1 MSRLNRLAMADDFSA
16 PYSRRDLMN
25 MSLASVLG
33 VSFSG
38 WLPRLAA
45 AAGESAAK
53 RGQSCILLWMQGG
66 PSQMD
71 TFDLK
76 PGHANGGSFKEIA
89 TAVPGIRISEHLPKL
104 AKEMK
109 DLAIIRS
116 LSTREADHNLATK
129 QMLTGYQTRAA
140 AVLYPCLGSLL
151 SKELGDPDS
160 DLPNYVSLSPMR
172 MADAGFLG
180 PNYSQLTVSGAS
192 DDPSTRANLA
202 LEDLAPRGRDPK
214 SMQGQFHVLRFM
226 EQEFAKDLES
236 DAAKAHRASY
246 AKAMRMVETQAKQAF
261 QLEEE
266 KPELRDA
273 YGRNRFGQG
282 CLLARRLVERGVA
295 FVEVALSA
303 IPGSAVGWDTHVDNF
318 NQVKALS
325 GVLDPAWATLMN
337 DLRDRGLLESTLVV
351 WMGEF
356 GRTPKISNGGR
367 DHFPL
372 AWSVVLGGGRIRG
385 GQVIGST
392 TPDGQ
397 EVKDRR
403 VALADWYA
411 TICAALGI
419 DPAKEN
425 ISPEGRPIP
434 LVDRGGTP
442 LKELIA

>member
-1 MSRLNRLAMADDFSA
+1 MSRLQRLASPRDFAA
-16 PYSRRDLMN
+16 PFSRRDMLG

-45 AAGESAAK
+45 AAGEATAR
-53 RGQSCILLWMQGG
+53 RGRSCILLWMQGG

-76 PGHANGGSFKEIA
+76 PGHPNGGSFKDIA
-89 TAVPGIRISEHLPKL
+89 TAVPGIRISEHLPNL

-116 LSTREADHNLATK
+116 LSTREADHGLATQ

-140 AVLYPCLGSLL
+140 AVRYPCLGSLL
-151 SKELGDPDS
+151 SKELGNPDS
-160 DLPNYVSLSPMR
+160 DLPNYVSLSPLR

-180 PNYSQLTVSGAS
+180 RNYAPLIVSGAS
-192 DDPSTRANLA
+192 DDPNARANLA
-202 LEDLAPRGRDPK
+202 LEDLAPRGRDAK
-214 SMQGQFHVLRFM
+214 SLQGQFEVLRFM
-226 EQEFAKDLES
+226 QQEFAKDVQSE
-236 DAAKAHRASY
+236 AVKAHRASY
-246 AKAMRMVETQAKQAF
+246 AKAMRMVETQARQAF

-266 KPELRDA
+266 KAELRDA

-295 FVEVALSA
+295 FIEVALSA
-303 IPGSAVGWDTHVDNF
+303 IPGSAVGWDTHIDNF

-325 GVLDPAWATLMN
+325 AALDPAWATLMK
-337 DLRDRGLLESTLVV
+337 DLRDRGLLESTLVI

-372 AWSVVLGGGRIRG
+372 AWSVALGGGGIRG
-385 GQVIGST
+385 GQTIGST

-403 VALADWYA
+403 VALADFYA
-411 TICAALGI
+411 TICTALGV
-419 DPAKEN
+419 DPTTEN
-425 ISPEGRPIP
+425 VSPEGRPIP

-442 LKELIA
+442 IQELVG

>member
-1 MSRLNRLAMADDFSA
+1 MSRLELLASPGRFAA
-16 PYSRRDLMN
+16 PLSRRDILG

-45 AAGESAAK
+45 AAGEATAK
-53 RGQSCILLWMQGG
+53 RGKSCILLWMQGG

-76 PGHANGGSFKEIA
+76 PGHAHGGTFKEIS
-89 TAVPGIRISEHLPKL
+89 TAVPGIRISEHLPLL

-109 DLAIIRS
+109 DLAIVRS
-116 LSTREADHNLATK
+116 LSTKEADHGLATQ

-140 AVLYPCLGSLL
+140 AVRYPCLGSLL
-151 SKELGDPDS
+151 SKELGNPDN
-160 DLPNYVSLSPMR
+160 DLPNYVSLSPLR

-180 PNYSQLTVSGAS
+180 PNYSPLTVSGAS
-192 DDPSTRANLA
+192 DDPNARANLS
-202 LEDLAPRGRDPK
+202 LEDLAPRGKGEK
-214 SMQGQFHVLRFM
+214 SLQGQFDVLRFM
-226 EQEFAKDLES
+226 QQEFAKDIQSE
-236 DAAKAHRASY
+236 AVKAHRASY
-246 AKAMRMVETQAKQAF
+246 AKAMRMVETQARQAF
-261 QLEEE
+261 QLEDE

-295 FVEVALSA
+295 FIEVALSA
-303 IPGSAVGWDTHVDNF
+303 IPGSVAGWDTHTDNF
-318 NQVKALS
+318 SQVKALS
-325 GVLDPAWATLMN
+325 GVLDPAWATLLK

-367 DHFPL
+367 DHFPV
-372 AWSVVLGGGRIRG
+372 AWSVALGGGGIQG
-385 GQVIGST
+385 GQVVGST
-392 TPDGQ
+392 SPDGQ

-403 VALADWYA
+403 VGVADWYA
-411 TICAALGI
+411 TICTALGL
-419 DPAKEN
+419 DPTKEN

-434 LVDRGGTP
+434 LVDRDGTP
-442 LKELIA
+442 IRELVG